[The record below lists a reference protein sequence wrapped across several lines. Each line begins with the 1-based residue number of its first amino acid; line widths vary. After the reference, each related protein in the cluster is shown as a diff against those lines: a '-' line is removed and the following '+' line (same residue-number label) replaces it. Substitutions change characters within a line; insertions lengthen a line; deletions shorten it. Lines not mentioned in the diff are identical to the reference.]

1 MNLPNK
7 LTLLRIVLA
16 FVFMVFLFMHG
27 VVWKIMALV
36 TFLTAA
42 LTDFFD
48 GYLAKKYNM
57 TSDFGKMMD
66 PVADK
71 VLTLAAF
78 LAFVEMEIIPAW
90 MVVIIVAREMLITGL
105 RMARVVKMNDILAA
119 DRGGKNKTV
128 SQIVSISVILI
139 FVLLKEIGP
148 EKLAFWT
155 PSAEE
160 WGMRIIFFLMLI
172 TVAFTISSG
181 VSYIATNRK
190 YLFPD
195 EKA

>member
-16 FVFMVFLFMHG
+16 FFFMLFLFMHG
-27 VVWKIMALV
+27 VVWKALALV

-48 GYLAKKYNM
+48 GYFAKKYNM
-57 TSDFGKMMD
+57 STDFGKMMD

-78 LAFVEMEIIPAW
+78 LAFVEMELIPAW

-105 RMARVVKMNDILAA
+105 RMARVAKMNDVLAA

-148 EKLAFWT
+148 GKLAFWT
-155 PSAEE
+155 PSVEE
-160 WGMRIIFFLMLI
+160 WGTKIIFFLMLI
-172 TVAFTISSG
+172 TVTFTISSG

-190 YLFPD
+190 YLFND
-195 EKA
+195 EKT

>member
-16 FVFMVFLFMHG
+16 FVFMWFLFMHG
-27 VVWKIMALV
+27 VVWKVLALV

-78 LAFVEMEIIPAW
+78 LAFVEMELIPAW

-105 RMARVVKMNDILAA
+105 RMARVVKMNDVLVA

-148 EKLAFWT
+148 GKLAFWT

-181 VSYIATNRK
+181 VSYIVTNRK